1 MTSTNDNSPIHLVPA
16 VKPAVTAFEV
26 GKTYSQSFACDSGQY
41 AHFTILARTAKTITT
56 EIHGKTVRRGLTV
69 RDGIESFKP
78 FGSHSMAMIVGAD
91 DGEDGQ

>member
-1 MTSTNDNSPIHLVPA
+1 MTPANDNSPIRLFSKAKRA
-16 VKPAVTAFEV
+16 VSFEV

-69 RDGIESFKP
+69 RDGIESFRP

-91 DGEDGQ
+91 DGEDDQ